1 MTCILRPASP
11 LLPMTHIDGL
21 YDLYIVQTAIYD
33 LYRFILWPVW
43 FLWVKK
49 IRRSN
54 FTTCYCDSYEPHSLA
69 VICGSMGVSH
79 YDFVSLPSMTCISVF
94 YDIVLSTKWC
104 ASLPFMTCC
113 LWQLVWLP
121 HVTPYSFKVYIS
133 RPVWFEFECIKTLKA
148 IGCKVY
154 DMLLGF
160 LWLPSMTSMTVWFLW
175 VKKIQSSNS
184 GGNFVP
190 LHIYFYDCTYMFLCY
205 VSRIDASITIT
216 MCLYD
221 AEIQISITST
231 WG

>member
-79 YDFVSLPSMTCISVF
+79 YDFVSLSSMTCISVF

-113 LWQLVWLP
+113 LWRLVWLP
-121 HVTPYSFKVYIS
+121 HMTPYSFKVYIS
-133 RPVWFEFECIKTLKA
+133 RPVWFEFERIKTLKA

-160 LWLPSMTSMTVWFLW
+160 LWLPSMTVWQCDFYGSRRFKVQIPEGILCLCTYVSM
-175 VKKIQSSNS
+175 IAR
-184 GGNFVP
+184 
-190 LHIYFYDCTYMFLCY
+190 IYFYAMFLGQ
-205 VSRIDASITIT
+205 
-216 MCLYD
+216 MHLK
-221 AEIQISITST
+221 Q
-231 WG
+231 